1 MIYKYLKEI
10 KVSGKTQPVFYLIFY
25 NSILKELDRDC
36 ILYEDRHMIIHFM
49 SARVEVGKHNNF
61 DYNLPEI
68 HITRKEIPHKLI
80 FNLHLNVTVISENI
94 TFCCTKYDKKINKY
108 LNRLKMVAE
117 LKK

>member
-36 ILYEDRHMIIHFM
+36 ILCEDRHMIIHFM

-80 FNLHLNVTVISENI
+80 FNLHPNVTVISENI